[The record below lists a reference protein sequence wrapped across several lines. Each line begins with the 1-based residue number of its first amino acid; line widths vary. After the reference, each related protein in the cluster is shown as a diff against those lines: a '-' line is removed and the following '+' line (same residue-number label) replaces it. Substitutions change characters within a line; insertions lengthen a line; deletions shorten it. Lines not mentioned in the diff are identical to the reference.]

1 MLHCFMCKN
10 QDLYKKDD
18 LSSIEGH
25 LKIEHRITHDVS
37 FLVAGWFMTTKE
49 KESVKDLIFNKN
61 DIFFEEIVMDMEE
74 IEDFDV
80 ISTDGLDVKLEQDDY
95 KETLEDYMVN
105 ADDSDNL
112 EEANN
117 VDTLQGKLVRQ
128 KSKGYKGKTMPIIVG
143 SDEVPGKGRVCRICG
158 IKFFDSANM
167 SRHFKD
173 VHQPKEHPCQ
183 GCGKIYSSYNKY
195 LSHYSRYCGKIALGK
210 SLTGEFPCK
219 MCLQIFKTESSRIVH
234 YATCKMRTSPRK
246 RSILKVNHN

>member
-1 MLHCFMCKN
+1 
-10 QDLYKKDD
+10 
-18 LSSIEGH
+18 
-25 LKIEHRITHDVS
+25 
-37 FLVAGWFMTTKE
+37 
-49 KESVKDLIFNKN
+49 
-61 DIFFEEIVMDMEE
+61 
-74 IEDFDV
+74 
-80 ISTDGLDVKLEQDDY
+80 
-95 KETLEDYMVN
+95 
-105 ADDSDNL
+105 
-112 EEANN
+112 
-117 VDTLQGKLVRQ
+117 
-128 KSKGYKGKTMPIIVG
+128 MPIIVG

-234 YATCKMRTSPRK
+234 YASCKLRTSPRK